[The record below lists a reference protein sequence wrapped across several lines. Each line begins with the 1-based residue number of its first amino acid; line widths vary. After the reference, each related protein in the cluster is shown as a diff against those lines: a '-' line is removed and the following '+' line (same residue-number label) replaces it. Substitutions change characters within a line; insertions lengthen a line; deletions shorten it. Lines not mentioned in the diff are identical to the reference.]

1 MALTKN
7 SQIDLNGNEMILD
20 ADADTSITADT
31 DDQIDIKVA
40 GSDNIKITAS
50 AFEIGTTAPKI
61 NLKNTDTSIIADQS
75 LGVIEVESTDGSTG
89 SAGTIAKLDIAAS
102 GAFDGSGHGSQY
114 RFSTGATN
122 QSGSIALTEQ
132 MRLSDVGNL
141 HLSGGSDRRI
151 QLGSGGAGANQ
162 VSNNTVHIRGD
173 GTNMKLMAAS
183 GGSYLFEENGTV
195 RFRIATGGNVGVG
208 MTPTHKL
215 SVVGVDSSSAI
226 NIGEVDSSFP
236 DTLGM
241 FVSSTAH
248 TQTGYGDLN
257 IKARTDYGGY
267 YGIGFFTASSNSS
280 PTLRF
285 KIDSTGNLFYINAPG
300 SSAGNPTLYV
310 NTSTGYIYYYS
321 SSLRYKENV
330 QDFPSALAK
339 VNQLRPVTYNDKA
352 TGEASSG
359 LIAEEVHEITP
370 ELVTYKEIDGSLQP
384 ETVLYDRLTIHLLKA
399 IQEQQT
405 QIEALQSEINTLKGG

>member
-31 DDQIDIKVA
+31 DDQIDVKIA

-75 LGVIEVESTDGSTG
+75 LGVIEIESTDGSTG

-141 HLSGGSDRRI
+141 HLSCGSDRRI

-173 GTNMKLMAAS
+173 GATMKFMAAS
-183 GGSYLFEENGTV
+183 GGSYQYEINGTEV
-195 RFRIATGGNVGVG
+195 ARIDSNGDMAIRTTDTTAALTVSQVDNDNPVARFDIACGALNAIVG
-208 MTPTHKL
+208 MQL
-215 SVVGVDSSSAI
+215 RV
-226 NIGEVDSSFP
+226 
-236 DTLGM
+236 
-241 FVSSTAH
+241 TAG
-248 TQTGYGDLN
+248 TANAANKYFLQGDDNGNTRVEL
-257 IKARTDYGGY
+257 RTNGD
-267 YGIGFFTASSNSS
+267 
-280 PTLRF
+280 
-285 KIDSTGNLFYINAPG
+285 
-300 SSAGNPTLYV
+300 V
-310 NTSTGYIYYYS
+310 YS
-321 SSLRYKENV
+321 SSGSYTSDVRLKENIEDCEPMLEKLKQVRIVDFDWKDGKGPEGRQRGVIAQEIEPIFPELIHEPIEYKE
-330 QDFPSALAK
+330 FKKSEMMP
-339 VNQLRPVTYNDKA
+339 
-352 TGEASSG
+352 
-359 LIAEEVHEITP
+359 I
-370 ELVTYKEIDGSLQP
+370 LV
-384 ETVLYDRLTIHLLKA
+384 KA

-405 QIEALQSEINTLKGG
+405 IIEDLKSRIETLEE

>member
-31 DDQIDIKVA
+31 DDQIDVKIA

-75 LGVIEVESTDGSTG
+75 LGVIEIESTDGSTG

-173 GTNMKLMAAS
+173 GATMKFMAAS
-183 GGSYLFEENGTV
+183 GGSYQYEINGT
-195 RFRIATGGNVGVG
+195 
-208 MTPTHKL
+208 
-215 SVVGVDSSSAI
+215 
-226 NIGEVDSSFP
+226 EV
-236 DTLGM
+236 
-241 FVSSTAH
+241 
-248 TQTGYGDLN
+248 
-257 IKARTDYGGY
+257 AR
-267 YGIGFFTASSNSS
+267 
-280 PTLRF
+280 
-285 KIDSTGNLFYINAPG
+285 IDSNGDMAIRTTDTTACL
-300 SSAGNPTLYV
+300 LY
-310 NTSTGYIYYYS
+310 TS
-321 SSLRYKENV
+321 
-330 QDFPSALAK
+330 PSP
-339 VNQLRPVTYNDKA
+339 RD
-352 TGEASSG
+352 
-359 LIAEEVHEITP
+359 
-370 ELVTYKEIDGSLQP
+370 
-384 ETVLYDRLTIHLLKA
+384 
-399 IQEQQT
+399 
-405 QIEALQSEINTLKGG
+405 